1 MTTDGYTTNK
11 NKAFVVPGT
20 LNKLPKQK
28 QDGMKIGATQLSDG
42 IGIANEILFKS
53 FVNFNFDTEDGEDR
67 LGQVISEAEEITQ
80 AQVIKFFNNAS
91 INNGNDPKDPAKITK
106 YIKCRVRIP
115 EDHYSIGV
123 TQTFE
128 TLMKNPEDDIGL
140 AKSTQVQDPLLEIMY
155 PWFIMPL
162 MEFTPIPKPGDIV
175 RVKYS
180 DQRKSHGIILYIE
193 ESILENQGTLSL
205 DNLKATAPEAFE
217 MLNKPVSSVF
227 KADKGPVAKEA
238 DNPLDISNMA
248 VGPVVTIPNGNRIK
262 TVVFTNKLVDA
273 KVAPHLGA
281 MFRDAAAE
289 GVLFPFATS
298 LFRVPYSK
306 DNISL
311 TQLKSLT
318 QGKQDWDGKP
328 YKTPTKVG
336 ASQED
341 LRYQNCGPTKDKDNG
356 DLQVSA
362 NCRVPTNRPTSKNR
376 FNSGHMYG
384 NGVDLPLGFQSSKYK
399 TSRPDKLTKYYRWL
413 SMNAWKYGFV
423 RTVGSER
430 WHWEWRPGR
439 NMFASVPRDNPL
451 WDGQFDE
458 QTIYEEDT

>member
-1 MTTDGYTTNK
+1 
-11 NKAFVVPGT
+11 
-20 LNKLPKQK
+20 
-28 QDGMKIGATQLSDG
+28 MKIGATQLSDG

-140 AKSTQVQDPLLEIMY
+140 PKSTQAQDPLLEIMY

-217 MLNKPVSSVF
+217 MLSKPVNSVF

-281 MFRDAAAE
+281 M
-289 GVLFPFATS
+289 
-298 LFRVPYSK
+298 
-306 DNISL
+306 
-311 TQLKSLT
+311 
-318 QGKQDWDGKP
+318 P

-362 NCRVPTNRPTSKNR
+362 NCRVPTNRPTSKSR